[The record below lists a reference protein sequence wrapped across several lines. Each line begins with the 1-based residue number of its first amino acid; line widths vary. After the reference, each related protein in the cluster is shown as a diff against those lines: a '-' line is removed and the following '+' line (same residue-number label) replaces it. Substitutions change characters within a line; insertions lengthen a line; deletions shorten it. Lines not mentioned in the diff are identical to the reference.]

1 MLLYIYFATLYSWPW
16 PYLSVWPTARTLRR
30 LPDRAT
36 ATQ

>member
-1 MLLYIYFATLYSWPW
+1 MLLYIYLATLSAVPW
-16 PYLSVWPTARTLRR
+16 PYLSVWPTVRMLRR

>member
-1 MLLYIYFATLYSWPW
+1 MLLYIYFAMMYSVPW
-16 PYLSVWPTARTLRR
+16 PYLSVRPTVRMLRR